1 MINKD
6 LCKLLARKKVIDI
19 LIWSWNDSRG
29 VWPRRSHIFDPLI
42 EVDSGPKDRKVVCK
56 NS

>member
-19 LIWSWNDSRG
+19 LIWIWNDSRG